1 MTHYLNGFV
10 PDVEC
15 PRCHGNGW
23 LPRRWAFNSR
33 VQLTEEDCPD
43 CAGHGWR
50 PMTDEEIDD
59 AAADAFSDMCEG
71 EPPVTM
77 AEQYQRAAEEKRR
90 LS

>member
-1 MTHYLNGFV
+1 MRSASGRFRTAAVY
-10 PDVEC
+10 
-15 PRCHGNGW
+15 
-23 LPRRWAFNSR
+23 
-33 VQLTEEDCPD
+33 
-43 CAGHGWR
+43 GHMFC
-50 PMTDEEIDD
+50 PMTSLSTQRSVAMRAADD